1 MEGRTDACTHPP
13 TLAGRRRPE
22 AAGHEGR
29 HDGTGD
35 QGEGHAHPEGGMA
48 MTALSSLRSAAG
60 PGRRPAWTAAR
71 IACALVGALLALCSL
86 GLLGGG
92 GAAVWESATQRHGGD
107 IDLGTWSYHGD
118 GYALASSTADM
129 FGATSGWPGPR
140 SLLGTA
146 QDPRHISQRRE
157 PGLRRNHPGRRRPP
171 LPGRGRFN
179 TVRGLTHHHATYAA
193 HSGGAPV
200 AAPIQTGIWVTRAS
214 GPGTQTLTWPARPGN
229 WTGCPVLGR
238 HRAAR
243 RRGGH

>member
-1 MEGRTDACTHPP
+1 M
-13 TLAGRRRPE
+13 
-22 AAGHEGR
+22 
-29 HDGTGD
+29 
-35 QGEGHAHPEGGMA
+35 
-48 MTALSSLRSAAG
+48 
-60 PGRRPAWTAAR
+60 
-71 IACALVGALLALCSL
+71 LALCSL

-107 IDLGTWSYHGD
+107 IDLGTWSYRGD

-146 QDPRHISQRRE
+146 RIRVTSASGANPVFAGITQADAARRYLA
-157 PGLRRNHPGRRRPP
+157 GVGYD
-171 LPGRGRFN
+171 

-214 GPGTQTLTWPARPGN
+214 GPGPRP
-229 WTGCPVLGR
+229 
-238 HRAAR
+238 
-243 RRGGH
+243 